1 VKLLL
6 DTHTFLWIVG
16 DDARLSPAARSA
28 FRNPQNEVLLSIAS
42 IWEIL
47 VKAAL
52 GKLPFP
58 RPAASYLREQIRH
71 TRVEV
76 LPIMLAHVLRLE
88 RLPMR
93 HRDPFDRILVAQA
106 LEERIP
112 LVSRDRTLSAYGV
125 EILW

>member
-1 VKLLL
+1 MKLLL
-6 DTHTFLWIVG
+6 DTHAFLWIVA
-16 DDARLSPAARSA
+16 DDARLSQAARNA
-28 FRNPQNEVLLSIAS
+28 FSGPQNEVWLSVAS
-42 IWEIL
+42 IWEIV
-47 VKAAL
+47 VKAAR

-58 RPAASYLREQIRH
+58 QPAAPYLREQIRQ

-76 LPIMLAHVLRLE
+76 LPISLSHVFRLE
-88 RLPMR
+88 SLPMR

-112 LVSRDRTLSAYGV
+112 LVSRDRTLSGYGV

>member
-1 VKLLL
+1 MRLLL

-28 FRNPQNEVLLSIAS
+28 FRSPQNEVLLSLAS

-47 VKAAL
+47 VKATL

-58 RPAASYLREQIRH
+58 RPAAPYLRQQIRH
-71 TRVEV
+71 TQVEV

-88 RLPMR
+88 SLPMR

-112 LVSRDRTLSAYGV
+112 LVSRDRALAAYEV
-125 EILW
+125 KVLW